1 MKSKGTA
8 YLLWLPTL
16 VLVAGLH
23 RFYLGK
29 VGTGL
34 IWLFTWGLFGF
45 GSLYDLF
52 TLGNQV
58 DIYNAIHRNAYGGGN
73 ANTNQNQN
81 NNNIVVNLTAPAYPP
96 PSAPAPAPETNNA
109 APNSNK

>member
-8 YLLWLPTL
+8 YLLWLCSIFGWL
-16 VLVAGLH
+16 GLH

-29 VGTGL
+29 IGTGI
-34 IWLFTWGLFGF
+34 IWICTGGLCGI
-45 GSLYDLF
+45 GAIYDLF

-73 ANTNQNQN
+73 VNTNQ
-81 NNNIVVNLTAPAYPP
+81 NNIVVNIAAPPASTPA
-96 PSAPAPAPETNNA
+96 SAPAPEANST
-109 APNSNK
+109 APNGNK